1 MNESAT
7 HVQKGEIKYL
17 ILGCGNLGYHII
29 QELFPEISKI
39 LVIDNNEDRV
49 KELRDQKVN
58 AMVRELD
65 DPGLF
70 TNLPSFSIA
79 FILTGNNDLNR
90 ATVSKV
96 RAQSPKSLI
105 VVRTK
110 DPINSSELEKD
121 GTADLILYP
130 QKVAAQTAVHQINKI
145 YATRQSQKLFDMIS
159 KWHGTFGII
168 AHNNPDPDAISSAL
182 ALSSIAHEANPE
194 KLKCRLFYSGN
205 IGHQENR
212 TLVNLL
218 EVKLEKL
225 TPENIHECDYIAL
238 VDSPAPGLNNPLSPN
253 THVHIIIDHH
263 ENPTGTEFRAEFT
276 DIRPGLGA
284 TASIFTQYMKELDI
298 SVEKKVATGLL
309 YGIRSDTKD
318 FKRNVTPDDLYNAA
332 FLLPLTDLELLDEIM
347 SPSVSQ
353 ETLDVLGEA
362 IRQKKIR
369 SGYLFSNVGYIRDR
383 DSLPQAAD
391 ILINLEGVNTAI
403 VYGITDQSIIMSV
416 RNRDVRLHI
425 GNVFQEAFGDIG
437 DAGGHPNMAA
447 ATIPLSY
454 FKLVRGKEELLGLII
469 EPLLRRFTDI
479 IGLEEGET
487 DEI

>member
-284 TASIFTQYMKELDI
+284 TASIFTLIWRDLDSGRTQNTSAWLSCSTFRQLRQRSQQSTATPPFLSGWRQL
-298 SVEKKVATGLL
+298 SVLARVRA
-309 YGIRSDTKD
+309 
-318 FKRNVTPDDLYNAA
+318 NP
-332 FLLPLTDLELLDEIM
+332 
-347 SPSVSQ
+347 
-353 ETLDVLGEA
+353 
-362 IRQKKIR
+362 
-369 SGYLFSNVGYIRDR
+369 SNVPSWCPVKR
-383 DSLPQAAD
+383 
-391 ILINLEGVNTAI
+391 
-403 VYGITDQSIIMSV
+403 
-416 RNRDVRLHI
+416 
-425 GNVFQEAFGDIG
+425 
-437 DAGGHPNMAA
+437 
-447 ATIPLSY
+447 
-454 FKLVRGKEELLGLII
+454 
-469 EPLLRRFTDI
+469 
-479 IGLEEGET
+479 
-487 DEI
+487 